1 MSTATQPRP
10 PRLHL
15 LLFTLSLLTTP
26 QPSHSLSYTQ
36 LQTLHSLALS
46 LTTRV
51 ANLRASRGDLAGSD
65 RARLI
70 VRKLESG
77 MGMGLGFWAASW
89 SLGWDYVRNYAW
101 RDAASFDLLGVVSDA
116 NELLSSLNDLSQM
129 ESEAQRVDWVMRNY
143 RSALRVSKSLFHRLL
158 KVFSQ
163 SGPLRKVVE
172 TVQREVVEG
181 DLLRDCLELGSND
194 LKGLIQVFKDI
205 ALQYSSTSGRSD
217 L

>member
-1 MSTATQPRP
+1 MSTATRPRP
-10 PRLHL
+10 PPLQL
-15 LLFTLSLLTTP
+15 LLFALSLLTTP

-70 VRKLESG
+70 VRNLES
-77 MGMGLGFWAASW
+77 GMGLGFWAASW

-116 NELLSSLNDLSQM
+116 NELLSSLNELSQM
-129 ESEAQRVDWVMRNY
+129 ESEAQRVDWLMRNY

-163 SGPLRKVVE
+163 SGPLREVVE